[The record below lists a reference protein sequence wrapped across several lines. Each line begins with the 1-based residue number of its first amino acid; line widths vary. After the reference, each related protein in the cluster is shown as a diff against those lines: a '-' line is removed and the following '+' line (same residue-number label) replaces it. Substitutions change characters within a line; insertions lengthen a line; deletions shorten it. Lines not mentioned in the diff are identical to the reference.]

1 MENYMTTFFQFFG
14 SIGVIKTD
22 KRTGKQ
28 NIWIYKDRNTNQQK
42 GEATVTYDDPAAANR
57 YCSLAHYFFLLFVIL
72 LQMMIQM

>member
-57 YCSLAHYFFLLFVIL
+57 
-72 LQMMIQM
+72 